1 MTVMQYLSNNG
12 RMYSTGLVKLSPES
26 VPGRALY
33 PGFARIYL
41 IAQKIRCTLRY
52 MTRGK
57 GTDVGITGPQD
68 EESNESGVDEV

>member
-1 MTVMQYLSNNG
+1 MIQYLSNTG
-12 RMYSTGLVKLSPES
+12 RMYLTGRVKLSPES
-26 VPGRALY
+26 VSGRVLS
-33 PGFARIYL
+33 PGFARIHL

-68 EESNESGVDEV
+68 EESNESGMDEV